1 MSNLNF
7 EWSYYIVDEF
17 IKNKIDTFCISPGSR
32 STPLTVAVAKHPK
45 ARSIVIHDERSA
57 AFFALGY
64 AKAKRKPIVLI
75 CTSGTALVNYFPA
88 LIDTYYDRLPL
99 IVISA
104 DRPPELRM
112 TGANQTIDQVNIFS
126 NYVKWFMDIPCPSFD
141 IPIAAILSIIDQAV
155 SFSVGKQ
162 PGPVH
167 LNMMFRK
174 PLIADPLSL
183 DRALMVIQKKVN
195 ASIPVQTTYDYPMQV
210 SESNVIDKIT
220 DIVCNTDECLII
232 VGELQ
237 SCEESS
243 AVESLLYCLNL
254 SVITD
259 IFSGLRLKKSLKNQI
274 DYFDL
279 ISKKGIEKIFS
290 KIKTV
295 IHIGGKLV
303 SDKLIKLLSK
313 LKTVEYVQVSS
324 DNICIDPERIV
335 NWKINADV
343 SLFCKDV
350 LSRMRKLSI
359 GSIDKPVNN
368 VIAIQE
374 SINNNIDSNIKSSD
388 NISEISA
395 ARLISKFLS
404 LDNALFI
411 GNSMPVR
418 DMNCF
423 AKRTACGTGE
433 VNIAGKRG
441 TSGIDGTVACAIG
454 YAYGLNKPVTLV
466 MGDVTLLHDLNSL
479 SIIKNSHVKIILIVI
494 NNDGGGI
501 FSFLPISKHKT
512 VSDEYF
518 GAPHELTFGHSAKMF
533 NLTYFNPKTN
543 AEFEEVYQG
552 SLKLEKSVM
561 IEIKTDRIK
570 NVEEH
575 GKINKIIKK
584 AFEELIYE

>member
-7 EWSYYIVDEF
+7 EWSYYIVDEL
-17 IKNKIDTFCISPGSR
+17 IKNKVDTICISPGSR
-32 STPLTVAVAKHPK
+32 STPLAVAAAKHPK
-45 ARSIVIHDERSA
+45 ANKIVIHDERSA

-64 AKAKRKPIVLI
+64 AKATRKPIVLI
-75 CTSGTALVNYFPA
+75 CTSGTALANYFPA
-88 LIDTYYDRLPL
+88 LIDAYYDRLSL

-126 NYVKWFMDIPCPSFD
+126 NYVKWFMDIPCPSSD
-141 IPIAAILSIIDQAV
+141 IPIADILSIIDQAV

-174 PLIADPLSL
+174 PLINDPLSL
-183 DRALMVIQKKVN
+183 NRTLKLTQKKID
-195 ASIPVQTTYDYPMQV
+195 ASISVQTTYDHPVQV
-210 SESNVIDKIT
+210 PESNVIDKIT
-220 DIVCNTDECLII
+220 DIVRNTDECLII

-237 SCEESS
+237 SYEENS
-243 AVESLLYCLNL
+243 AVESLINSLNL
-254 SVITD
+254 PVITD
-259 IFSGLRLKKSLKNQI
+259 IFSGLRHKISVKNTI
-274 DYFDL
+274 DYLEL
-279 ISKKGIEKIFS
+279 IPELEVEKIFK

-295 IHIGGKLV
+295 IHIGGRLV
-303 SDKLIKLLSK
+303 SGKLIKLLSH
-313 LKTVEYVQVSS
+313 LKTSEYVQVSS
-324 DNICIDPERIV
+324 DNICVDPERIV
-335 NWKINADV
+335 NWKINTDI
-343 SLFCKDV
+343 SLFCKNV

-359 GSIDKPVNN
+359 GSIDKSTND
-368 VIAIQE
+368 VITIQE
-374 SINNNIDSNIKSSD
+374 SIDNNIDSNIKSSD

-423 AKRTACGTGE
+423 AKRTIGTGE

-454 YAYGLNKPVTLV
+454 YAYGLKKPVTLV
-466 MGDVTLLHDLNSL
+466 MGDVTLLHDLNAL

-494 NNDGGGI
+494 NNNGGGI
-501 FSFLPISKHKT
+501 FSFLPISKHE
-512 VSDEYF
+512 VFDEYF
-518 GAPHELTFGHSAKMF
+518 GAPHELTFDHSAKMF

-543 AEFEEVYQG
+543 AEFEKVYQE
-552 SLKLEKSVM
+552 SLKLEKSVL
-561 IEIKTDRIK
+561 IELKTDRIK

-575 GKINKIIKK
+575 EKIK
-584 AFEELIYE
+584 EYIYE